1 MIERDKEEKDKY
13 LSNPDNRNVVILMWK
28 GFSEI
33 LKGKLQF
40 QINL

>member
-1 MIERDKEEKDKY
+1 MIERDNEETYKDM
-13 LSNPDNRNVVILMWK
+13 SNPDNRNVVILMWK

-40 QINL
+40 QTNL